1 MLYSTKEDLL
11 NDLKGTL
18 DVQKNGTIKITDK
31 DTFRNKKID
40 TLIYNAVFN
49 TEATIKNIS
58 RWLIHG
64 SGNQLGI
71 VSSSIQS
78 LYEAIGKKQFKGFTV
93 PAINIR
99 GLTYDVARS
108 IFRAAKKNHVG
119 AFIFEIA
126 RSEIGYTDQRPVEYA
141 SAILAA
147 AIKEGHEGPVFIQG
161 DHFQINA
168 KYYEKDKDAE
178 INKVRGLIKDAIEA
192 GFYNIDID
200 TSTLVDLSKSN
211 ITEQQRLNFEFAAE
225 FTSYIRT
232 LEPKGIT
239 VSVGG
244 EIGEVGKKNS
254 TVEELRAFMDGYNS
268 TLSAKGKGMKGISKI
283 SVQTGTTHG
292 GVPLPDGTIAKVKL
306 DFDTLKNLS
315 RVAIDEYGLSGAVQ
329 HGASTLPADAFG
341 KFPETGTAEVH
352 LATEFQN
359 MIYESSVFPKDFKNE
374 IYEFLKKVCT
384 ADRKEGETDEQ
395 FLYKTRKN
403 GFGPFKE
410 RFWNLPSDVRN
421 KIGEELEAKFDF
433 LFKKL
438 NVIHSKEIIKKTLKP
453 VEVQLPAPPGFP

>member
-1 MLYSTKEDLL
+1 MLYSTKADLL

-18 DVQKNGTIKITDK
+18 DVQKNGTLKITDK
-31 DTFRNKKID
+31 DTLRNKIID
-40 TLIYNAVFN
+40 TLVYNAVFN
-49 TEATIKNIS
+49 KETAIKNIS
-58 RWLIHG
+58 RWIIR
-64 SGNQLGI
+64 SASNTLGI

-78 LYEAIGKKQFKGFTV
+78 LYEAIGKKQFRGFTV
-93 PAINIR
+93 PAVNIR
-99 GLTYDVARS
+99 GMTYDTALS
-108 IFRAAKKNHVG
+108 IFRAAKKNHAG

-126 RSEIGYTDQRPVEYA
+126 RSEIGYTDQRPAEYT
-141 SAILAA
+141 SVVLAA

-168 KYYEKDKDAE
+168 RYYEKDKDAE
-178 INKVRGLIKDAIEA
+178 INKVRGLIKEAIEA

-200 TSTLVDLSKSN
+200 TSTLVDLSKPN

-225 FTSYIRT
+225 LTSYIRS

-254 TVEELRAFMDGYNS
+254 TVEELRTFMDGYIS
-268 TLSAKGKGMKGISKI
+268 TLAAKGKGLKGISKI

-315 RVAIDEYGLSGAVQ
+315 RVAIDDYGLSGAVQ
-329 HGASTLPADAFG
+329 HGASTLPSDAFD
-341 KFPETGTAEVH
+341 KFPQTATSEVH

-359 MIYESSVFPKDFKNE
+359 MIYESSAFPQDFKNE
-374 IYEFLKKVCT
+374 IYEFLKKNYA

-395 FLYKTRKN
+395 FIYKTRKN

-410 RFWNLPSDVRN
+410 RFWKLSSDVRN

-438 NVIHSKEIIKKTLKP
+438 NIIHSKEIIKNTIKP
-453 VEVQLPAPPGFP
+453 VEVQLLTPPDFP

>member
-1 MLYSTKEDLL
+1 MLYSSKTDLL
-11 NDLKGTL
+11 NDLKGIV
-18 DVQKNGTIKITDK
+18 DIQKNGTLKITDK
-31 DTFRNKKID
+31 DTLRNKIID
-40 TLIYNAVFN
+40 TLVYNAVFN
-49 TEATIKNIS
+49 KETAIKNIS
-58 RWLIHG
+58 RWLIR
-64 SGNQLGI
+64 STSNKLGI

-93 PAINIR
+93 PAVNIR
-99 GLTYDVARS
+99 GLTYDTARS

-126 RSEIGYTDQRPVEYA
+126 RSEIGYTDQRPAEYA
-141 SAILAA
+141 SVVLAA

-168 KYYEKDKDAE
+168 RYYEKDKDAE
-178 INKVRGLIKDAIEA
+178 INKVRGLIKEAIEA

-200 TSTLVDLSKSN
+200 TSTLVDLSKPN
-211 ITEQQRLNFEFAAE
+211 ITEQQRLNFEFAPE
-225 FTSYIRT
+225 LTSYIRS

-254 TVEELRAFMDGYNS
+254 TVEELRAFMDGYIS
-268 TLSAKGKGMKGISKI
+268 TLAAKGKGLKGISKI

-315 RVAIDEYGLSGAVQ
+315 RVAIDEYGISGAVQ
-329 HGASTLPADAFG
+329 HGASTLPADAFD
-341 KFPETGTAEVH
+341 KFPETATSEVH

-359 MIYESSVFPKDFKNE
+359 M
-374 IYEFLKKVCT
+374 
-384 ADRKEGETDEQ
+384 
-395 FLYKTRKN
+395 
-403 GFGPFKE
+403 
-410 RFWNLPSDVRN
+410 
-421 KIGEELEAKFDF
+421 
-433 LFKKL
+433 
-438 NVIHSKEIIKKTLKP
+438 
-453 VEVQLPAPPGFP
+453 

>member
-1 MLYSTKEDLL
+1 MLYSTKADLL
-11 NDLKGTL
+11 NDLKGTI
-18 DVQKNGTIKITDK
+18 DIQKNGTVKIID
-31 DTFRNKKID
+31 RNALTSKKID
-40 TLIYNAVFN
+40 TIVYNAVFN
-49 TEATIKNIS
+49 KDTAIKNAS
-58 RWLIHG
+58 RWLIR
-64 SGNQLGI
+64 STGNKLGI
-71 VSSSIQS
+71 ISSSIQS

-126 RSEIGYTDQRPVEYA
+126 RSEIGYTDQRPAEYT
-141 SAILAA
+141 SVILAA
-147 AIKEGHEGPVFIQG
+147 AIKEGYECPVFIQG

-178 INKVRGLIKDAIEA
+178 INKVKGLIKEAIEA

-200 TSTLVDLSKSN
+200 TSTLVDLSKPN

-225 FTSYIRT
+225 FTSYIRA

-254 TVEELRAFMDGYNS
+254 TVEELKAFMDGYNS
-268 TLSAKGKGMKGISKI
+268 TLAAKGKGLKGISKI

-329 HGASTLPADAFG
+329 HGASTLPADAFD

-374 IYEFLKKVCT
+374 IYEFLKKNYA

-395 FLYKTRKN
+395 FIYKTRKN

-410 RFWNLPSDVRN
+410 RFWGLPSAVRN
-421 KIGEELEAKFDF
+421 KIGEDLEVKFDF

-438 NVIHSKEIIKKTLKP
+438 NVIHSKEIINKTIKP
-453 VEVQLPAPPGFP
+453 IEVTLMSPKDFP

>member
-1 MLYSTKEDLL
+1 MLYSTKADLI
-11 NDLKGTL
+11 NDLKGI
-18 DVQKNGTIKITDK
+18 VNIQKGGTIKIIDK

-49 TEATIKNIS
+49 KEAAIKNIS
-58 RWLIHG
+58 RWLIR
-64 SGNQLGI
+64 STSNKLGI
-71 VSSSIQS
+71 ISSSIQS
-78 LYEAIGKKQFKGFTV
+78 LYEAIGEKQFQGFTV

-126 RSEIGYTDQRPVEYA
+126 RSEIGYTDQRPVEYV
-141 SAILAA
+141 SATLAA

-178 INKVRGLIKDAIEA
+178 INKVRELIKEAIEA

-200 TSTLVDLSKSN
+200 TSTLVDLNKPTL
-211 ITEQQRLNFEFAAE
+211 TEQQRLNFEFAAE
-225 FTSYIRT
+225 LTAYIRS

-239 VSVGG
+239 ISVGG

-254 TVEELRAFMDGYNS
+254 TVEELKAFMDGYNS
-268 TLSAKGKGMKGISKI
+268 TLTTKGKGLKGISKI

-329 HGASTLPADAFG
+329 HGASTLPADAFD

-374 IYEFLKKVCT
+374 IYESLRKIYA

-395 FLYKTRKN
+395 FIYKTRKN

-410 RFWNLPSDVRN
+410 RFWNLPSNVRD
-421 KIGEELEAKFDF
+421 KICEELEAKFNF

-438 NVIHSKEIIKKTLKP
+438 NVLHSKEIINKTIKP
-453 VEVQLPAPPGFP
+453 IEVTLMRPKDFP